1 MSTDDDGFGGAVEG
15 ELRLLDPL
23 TRADPELARSLLHP
37 DFTEFGASGRIWD
50 RESVVA
56 AMADDPGEPT
66 TAEEM
71 RGFRLAPGV
80 VLLTYRVTRRDRA
93 SLRSSIWMWHE
104 TSWVMVFHQ
113 GTPLPF

>member
-1 MSTDDDGFGGAVEG
+1 LPADDGFSGAVEG
-15 ELRLLDPL
+15 ELRLLDPA
-23 TRADPELARSLLHP
+23 TRADPELSRPLLHP

-56 AMADDPGEPT
+56 AMAADPGDPA

-71 RGFRLAPGV
+71 RGFRLAPEV
-80 VLLTYRVTRRDRA
+80 VLLTYRISRPDRA
-93 SLRSSIWMWHE
+93 SLRSSIWTVHE
-104 TSWVMVFHQ
+104 GYWVLVFHQ